1 MVCSLIGYEEDYSK
15 HIITM
20 EMDQAKDSEK
30 LWHSKISLNGKWEI
44 EEMIFGQDTPPPMP
58 LRFGKMGP

>member
-1 MVCSLIGYEEDYSK
+1 
-15 HIITM
+15 M
-20 EMDQAKDSEK
+20 EMDQAKNSEK

-58 LRFGKMGP
+58 LTFGKMGP